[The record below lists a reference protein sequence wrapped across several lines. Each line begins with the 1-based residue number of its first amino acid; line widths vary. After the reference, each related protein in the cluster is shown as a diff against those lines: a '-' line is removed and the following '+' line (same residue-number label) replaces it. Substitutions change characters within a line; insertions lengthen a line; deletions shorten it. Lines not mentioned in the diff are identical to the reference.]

1 MPMSS
6 ALIPKERLSAYQR
19 WEMASFG
26 DDQRSQSATA
36 APATPS
42 MPMLSN
48 EALAQIREE
57 ARQEGYAAGFAEGQA
72 TGHATGLTEGQREVA
87 AEIARLNEIAQNFAA
102 ETAHADEMI
111 AQDMLELSLDLAKAM
126 LKTALAARP
135 ELVLPIVSEAIR
147 YLPTVQQ
154 PTLTLN
160 PDDAQLV
167 RKHMGDELAKADW
180 RVSEDPHLERGGCRI
195 DTASNQIDASA
206 TSRWQRLANALGKES
221 DWLAP

>member
-19 WEMASFG
+19 WEMASFS

-57 ARQEGYAAGFAEGQA
+57 ARQQGYAAGFAEGQA

-167 RKHMGDELAKADW
+167 RKHVGDELAKADW

>member
-57 ARQEGYAAGFAEGQA
+57 ARQEGYAAGFAEGQV
-72 TGHATGLTEGQREVA
+72 TGHAIGLTEGQREVA

-167 RKHMGDELAKADW
+167 RKHLGDELGKADW

>member
-19 WEMASFG
+19 WEMASFS

-57 ARQEGYAAGFAEGQA
+57 ARQQGYAAGFAEGQA

>member
-1 MPMSS
+1 MPLSS
-6 ALIPKERLSAYQR
+6 AMVPKEQLSAYQR
-19 WEMASFG
+19 WEMVSFG
-26 DDQRSQSATA
+26 DGQRSKPDT
-36 APATPS
+36 ATPPA
-42 MPMLSN
+42 PMLSI
-48 EALAQIREE
+48 EALAQIREQ

-72 TGHATGLTEGQREVA
+72 AGHAAGCVEGQQQIA
-87 AEIARLNEIAQNFAA
+87 TEIARLNDIAQNFSA
-102 ETAHADEMI
+102 ETARADELI
-111 AQDMLELSLDLAKAM
+111 AHDMLDLSLDLAKAM

-167 RKHMGDELAKADW
+167 RKHMGDALSKDDW
-180 RVSEDPHLERGGCRI
+180 RVLEDPHLERGGCRI

>member
-1 MPMSS
+1 
-6 ALIPKERLSAYQR
+6 
-19 WEMASFG
+19 
-26 DDQRSQSATA
+26 
-36 APATPS
+36 
-42 MPMLSN
+42 
-48 EALAQIREE
+48 
-57 ARQEGYAAGFAEGQA
+57 
-72 TGHATGLTEGQREVA
+72 
-87 AEIARLNEIAQNFAA
+87 
-102 ETAHADEMI
+102 MI

-167 RKHMGDELAKADW
+167 RKHVGDELAKADW

>member
-19 WEMASFG
+19 WEMASFS